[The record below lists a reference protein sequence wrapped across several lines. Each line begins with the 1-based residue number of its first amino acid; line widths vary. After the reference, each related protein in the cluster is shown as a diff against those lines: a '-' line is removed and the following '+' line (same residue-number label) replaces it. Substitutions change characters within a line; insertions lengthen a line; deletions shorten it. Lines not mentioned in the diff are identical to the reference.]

1 MEEILENEDM
11 KNEIIKALENEN
23 NEAITKL
30 NKYEI
35 NKTKNNIFANL
46 DIELDKKIKILD
58 CLNEY
63 RFIDDMNDFRE
74 GGFIRWINLK
84 KTETTDDIKLERGA
98 MISEIKYIKDDVH
111 IVCKLVFG
119 RRVKFIQILASSCL
133 IFQKLTEQELII
145 LSVLDYLKK

>member
-11 KNEIIKALENEN
+11 KNEVIKALENEN
-23 NEAITKL
+23 NESISKL
-30 NKYEI
+30 NKSEI
-35 NKTKNNIFANL
+35 EKTKNSIFTNL
-46 DIELDKKIKILD
+46 DIDLEKKEKFLDSLK
-58 CLNEY
+58 EY
-63 RFIDDMNDFRE
+63 RFIDDMNDFKE

-84 KTETTDDIKLERGA
+84 NLETVEEIKLVKGA
-98 MISEIKYIKDDVH
+98 VISEIKYIKDDVH

>member
-1 MEEILENEDM
+1 M
-11 KNEIIKALENEN
+11 
-23 NEAITKL
+23 
-30 NKYEI
+30 
-35 NKTKNNIFANL
+35 
-46 DIELDKKIKILD
+46 D